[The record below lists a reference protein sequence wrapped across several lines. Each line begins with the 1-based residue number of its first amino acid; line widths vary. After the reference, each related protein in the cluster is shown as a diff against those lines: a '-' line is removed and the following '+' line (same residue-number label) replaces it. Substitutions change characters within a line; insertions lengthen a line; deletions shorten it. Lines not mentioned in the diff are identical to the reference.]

1 MAASS
6 SGEGDGARAAGSIR
20 AAGTRRMTLRRDCTG
35 MTLVDSVVSLG
46 VVAVLASL
54 AVPFLATAREESQV
68 MAAARYLAAQAMLAR
83 SRAVRHGAQVGL
95 RFERD
100 GGGYLYASY
109 VDGDGDGI
117 RRADVASGVDRP
129 LDPPRRLRDTY
140 PSVRFELDPAL
151 PPLTRASR
159 RGGNADP
166 IRFGAGDTLSFS
178 PVGTAT
184 SGTLY
189 LRGRAGLQ
197 CALRVLGTT
206 GRIRTLCY
214 HAGDGEWRER

>member
-1 MAASS
+1 MP
-6 SGEGDGARAAGSIR
+6 
-20 AAGTRRMTLRRDCTG
+20 RRNCTG

-54 AVPFLATAREESQV
+54 AVPYLVAAREESQV
-68 MAAARYLAAQAMLAR
+68 MAAARYLAAQAMLSR
-83 SRAVRHGAQVGL
+83 SQAVRHGATVGL
-95 RFERD
+95 RFEQD
-100 GGGYLYASY
+100 DGGYLYATY
-109 VDGDGDGI
+109 IDGDGDGI
-117 RRADVASGVDRP
+117 RKADVASGIDRV
-129 LDPPRRLRDTY
+129 LDPPRRLHEAY

-151 PPLTRASR
+151 PSLTGTSHA
-159 RGGNADP
+159 GGNADP
-166 IRFGAGDTLSFS
+166 IRFGPGDTLSFS

-189 LRGRAGLQ
+189 LRGRSGLQ

-214 HAGDGEWRER
+214 QAGDGEWRER

>member
-1 MAASS
+1 
-6 SGEGDGARAAGSIR
+6 
-20 AAGTRRMTLRRDCTG
+20 

-46 VVAVLASL
+46 VVAVLAGL
-54 AVPFLATAREESQV
+54 AVPYLGSAREESQV

-83 SRAVRHGAQVGL
+83 TRAVRHGAAVGL

-100 GGGYLYASY
+100 GAGYRFAPY

-117 RRADVASGVDRP
+117 RSADVARGVDRP
-129 LDPPRRLRDTY
+129 LEPARNLRDAY

-151 PPLTRASR
+151 PPLTGSAR

-166 IRFGAGDTLSFS
+166 IRLGAGDTLTFS

-189 LRGRAGLQ
+189 LRGRSGIQ

-206 GRIRTLCY
+206 SRIRTLCY
-214 HAGDGEWRER
+214 HAGGGEWRER

>member
-1 MAASS
+1 M
-6 SGEGDGARAAGSIR
+6 
-20 AAGTRRMTLRRDCTG
+20 RRLAPHRDCTG

-54 AVPFLATAREESQV
+54 AVPFLVTAREESQV

-83 SRAVRHGAQVGL
+83 SRAARHGAAVGL
-95 RFERD
+95 RFEQD
-100 GGGYLYASY
+100 GGGYLYAPY

-117 RRADVASGVDRP
+117 RRADVARGVDRR
-129 LDPPRRLRDTY
+129 LDPPRRLHEAY
-140 PSVRFELDPAL
+140 PSVRFELDPDL
-151 PPLTRASR
+151 PPLTGSS
-159 RGGNADP
+159 RGGGADP
-166 IRFGAGDTLSFS
+166 IRFGRGDTLSFS

-189 LRGRAGLQ
+189 LRGRSGVQ

-214 HAGDGEWRER
+214 HAGDGEWKER